1 MSISANQP
9 ENFNYFSPVS
19 FRFNILK
26 LPNVNF
32 FCQSANLPGLT
43 LGEAIQVNP
52 LRDIPTPGDKVQFE
66 ELQLRFIVDEELENW
81 LEMYNWLKGLG
92 FPDTFDQS
100 LTKSDLRFSDATL
113 MILTSNKNGQHR
125 VSFKD
130 AFPLTLSGVQ
140 MDSSVGDID
149 YVTADATFAYTTY
162 TIERIIGER

>member
-43 LGEAIQVNP
+43 LGEAIQANP

-162 TIERIIGER
+162 TVERLIGER

>member
-162 TIERIIGER
+162 TVEKLIGER

>member
-1 MSISANQP
+1 MSISTNQP

-19 FRFNILK
+19 FRFNIQK
-26 LPNVNF
+26 IPNVNF
-32 FCQSANLPGLT
+32 FCQAANLPGLT

-81 LEMYNWLKGLG
+81 LEMYNWIKGLG
-92 FPDTFDQS
+92 FPDSFDQS
-100 LTKSDLRFSDATL
+100 LTKSEQRFSDATL

-149 YVTADATFAYTTY
+149 YVTADPTFAYTKY
-162 TIERIIGER
+162 TVEKLIGER

>member
-1 MSISANQP
+1 
-9 ENFNYFSPVS
+9 
-19 FRFNILK
+19 
-26 LPNVNF
+26 
-32 FCQSANLPGLT
+32 
-43 LGEAIQVNP
+43 
-52 LRDIPTPGDKVQFE
+52 
-66 ELQLRFIVDEELENW
+66 
-81 LEMYNWLKGLG
+81 
-92 FPDTFDQS
+92 
-100 LTKSDLRFSDATL
+100 

>member
-162 TIERIIGER
+162 TVERLIGER

>member
-1 MSISANQP
+1 M
-9 ENFNYFSPVS
+9 
-19 FRFNILK
+19 LK

-32 FCQSANLPGLT
+32 FWQSANLPGLT

-162 TIERIIGER
+162 TVERLIGER

>member
-130 AFPLTLSGVQ
+130 AFPLTLSGIQ

-162 TIERIIGER
+162 TIERMIGER

>member
-1 MSISANQP
+1 
-9 ENFNYFSPVS
+9 
-19 FRFNILK
+19 
-26 LPNVNF
+26 
-32 FCQSANLPGLT
+32 
-43 LGEAIQVNP
+43 
-52 LRDIPTPGDKVQFE
+52 VQFE

-92 FPDTFDQS
+92 FPDTFEQS
-100 LTKSDLRFSDATL
+100 LTKSEQRFSDATL

-162 TIERIIGER
+162 TIERMIGER